1 MVKRKN
7 NWSESKIK
15 RYIKEGR
22 GQGEL
27 SEYIPWVKIQDFS
40 SNGNVTRYWGY
51 KTRRQHEFLSNIER
65 DYFLLLERED
75 NVYDIR
81 EQYPLDRSMTVKI
94 AEEKKINHSI
104 DNQTEVYIPMTTD
117 FLITLKVN
125 NQLTYLARTVKPALE
140 LEDARVIQKF
150 EIEREY
156 WERKGIDWGIVTEKD
171 ITKNMALNI
180 AWANKYYYLDDLEEK
195 SYAKLLLELFKNSKE
210 NINLQM
216 ICDQF
221 DKDYNLEIGSA
232 LTYLRHFIARKIIN
246 LNLEE
251 RIIVAKLTLND
262 IEIYELEEGEIDY
275 ISS

>member
-27 SEYIPWVKIQDFS
+27 SEYIPWIKIQDFS
-40 SNGNVTRYWGY
+40 SKGNATRNWGY

-65 DYFLLLERED
+65 DYFLLLERD
-75 NVYDIR
+75 DSVLDIR

-94 AEEKKINHSI
+94 AEEKKIDHSI
-104 DNQTEVYIPMTTD
+104 DIQTDVYIPMTTD

-125 NQLTYLARTVKPALE
+125 NQLTYLARTVKPAIE
-140 LEDARVIQKF
+140 LEDPRVIQKF

-156 WERKGIDWGIVTEKD
+156 WERKGVDWGIVTEKD
-171 ITKNMALNI
+171 INKNMALNI

-195 SYAKLLLELFKNSKE
+195 SYAKLLLKLIENSDE
-210 NINLQM
+210 YDNLQS

-232 LTYLRHFIARKIIN
+232 LTYFRHFIARKLIN

-251 RIIVAKLTLND
+251 RVVVAKLTIND
-262 IEIYELEEGEIDY
+262 IEIYELEEGKIDY